1 MTSTRIK
8 KFKSLGIQNTID
20 FEVDHHDHNF
30 YAENL
35 VTSNSHSIS
44 YAYLAA
50 ITVYLKFMH
59 PQEFFLSLLKFA
71 QFEPNPHED
80 ISKISQEL
88 GSFDMRLLQ
97 PDLNKSDI
105 DFKIEGK
112 DVRYGLNGIKGVSDK
127 VLISLVEFREGSF
140 ANKYEVFMTAKQVS
154 LNIGVLS
161 GLIQAGLLDSFVTT
175 NRCRLVLEAQ
185 TFNILTEREKRNFVE
200 LGSKDDYDIINS
212 IATAYKD
219 KVVADDGRVLISES
233 RFKTFK
239 KKYDPYRKI
248 YDLNKKSIRYANWFF
263 EKQLLGYS
271 YSCNIRQVF
280 DHDDFQSSQEVSEA
294 GTNDR
299 VKFVGSLTDVM
310 KRTSANGNKYA
321 KFEIDDEQ
329 GSVTALLMDNRREEK
344 LTNYL
349 NSGKKLPVKDDV
361 VILTGRKADGA
372 VFVDSVTPLQDKI
385 YMKLSQVK

>member
-1 MTSTRIK
+1 MS
-8 KFKSLGIQNTID
+8 
-20 FEVDHHDHNF
+20 
-30 YAENL
+30 A
-35 VTSNSHSIS
+35 
-44 YAYLAA
+44 
-50 ITVYLKFMH
+50 
-59 PQEFFLSLLKFA
+59 
-71 QFEPNPHED
+71 
-80 ISKISQEL
+80 
-88 GSFDMRLLQ
+88 
-97 PDLNKSDI
+97 
-105 DFKIEGK
+105 
-112 DVRYGLNGIKGVSDK
+112 
-127 VLISLVEFREGSF
+127 
-140 ANKYEVFMTAKQVS
+140 
-154 LNIGVLS
+154 
-161 GLIQAGLLDSFVTT
+161 
-175 NRCRLVLEAQ
+175 
-185 TFNILTEREKRNFVE
+185 
-200 LGSKDDYDIINS
+200 